1 MKQVGTGKTV
11 AGRPSQ
17 GFQGQGEPEEQRRIN
32 SSSFS
37 SRLVRMFVLYDC
49 LAQGNCFWPPFRW
62 HSSGALHLFDLQ
74 PNGRRPKKHTQN
86 VPIPPFA
93 NCVTAEPALKKK
105 FKNLNQRRLVSVT
118 RRMFIGSIQPSSLL
132 LCVCVH

>member
-74 PNGRRPKKHTQN
+74 PNGRRPKKNTHKMCRFRLL
-86 VPIPPFA
+86 PIA
-93 NCVTAEPALKKK
+93 
-105 FKNLNQRRLVSVT
+105 
-118 RRMFIGSIQPSSLL
+118 
-132 LCVCVH
+132 